1 LLLPLY
7 LCTDGFWNNPS
18 AQGEREKDPITFT
31 NFTDVFLEAG
41 KDCFSLFIS
50 EDGSQN
56 NVTLLQRCLG
66 RRIRSPPLTL
76 QMSSQRKGKGRF
88 SLHTSEDGS
97 WNSATRLQRYRGRRI
112 RSPPPTL
119 RLLRG
124 FFSTLYLCTDDFWNN
139 SSARVGRA
147 KDLITFTN
155 FSDAFLEAGK
165 IASPYSS
172 LKMVPR
178 IT

>member
-1 LLLPLY
+1 MKVFSPRITITFTNFTNGFSEEGIASTHLPLRMAPGIAWPIYRGTEGEGSDHLHQLYKCLLRGLFSTLY

-18 AQGEREKDPITFT
+18 ARVERAKDLITFT

-76 QMSSQRKGKGRF
+76 QMVFSEEGKG
-88 SLHTSEDGS
+88 SLLL
-97 WNSATRLQRYRGRRI
+97 AYLRRW
-112 RSPPPTL
+112 
-119 RLLRG
+119 LL
-124 FFSTLYLCTDDFWNN
+124 
-139 SSARVGRA
+139 
-147 KDLITFTN
+147 
-155 FSDAFLEAGK
+155 E
-165 IASPYSS
+165 
-172 LKMVPR
+172 
-178 IT
+178 